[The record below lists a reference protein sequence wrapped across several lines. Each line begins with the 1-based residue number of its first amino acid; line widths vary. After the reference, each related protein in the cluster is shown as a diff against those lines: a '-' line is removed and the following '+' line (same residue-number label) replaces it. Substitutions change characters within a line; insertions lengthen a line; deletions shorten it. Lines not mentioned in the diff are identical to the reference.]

1 MAALLVIYRFLETE
15 YFLQIM
21 LRETVKLEVA
31 GSRRCIASTVY
42 CCNWLVVRKKEE
54 GGR

>member
-15 YFLQIM
+15 YFLQIN
-21 LRETVKLEVA
+21 VKRNGEVG